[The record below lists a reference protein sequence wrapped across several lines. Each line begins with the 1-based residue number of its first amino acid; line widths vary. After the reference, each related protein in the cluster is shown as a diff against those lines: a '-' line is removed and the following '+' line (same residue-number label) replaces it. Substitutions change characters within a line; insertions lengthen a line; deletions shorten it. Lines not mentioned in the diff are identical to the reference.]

1 MAVDEA
7 LLHSASQPTGRAT
20 LRFYQWSKPTLSL
33 GYFQHHIDRNQH
45 RASISCDLIRR
56 TTGGGAI
63 LHDQE
68 LTYSF
73 TTPIG
78 NRLSNK
84 AAQFYDLL
92 HNSLIKALSQLGV
105 TCEPCSCTF
114 KIPQQKEPF
123 LCFQRRAPGDVIC
136 AGAKVGGSAQRRHRT
151 ALLQH
156 GSVLLTKSTRA
167 PELPGIEEL
176 TGLRISADRLIST
189 WLPIIEQHLNLQ
201 QLKTT
206 YSEEESVWAKS
217 FVNDKFG
224 CHNWM
229 NRR

>member
-7 LLHSASQPTGRAT
+7 LLHSASQPTGRET
-20 LRFYQWSKPTLSL
+20 LRFYQWSEPTLSL
-33 GYFQHHIDRNQH
+33 GYFQHHIERNQH
-45 RASISCDLIRR
+45 HASRTCDMVRR
-56 TTGGGAI
+56 STGGGAI

-73 TTPIG
+73 TTPVG
-78 NRLSNK
+78 NRLINK

-92 HNSLIKALSQLGV
+92 HDSLIEALSQLGV
-105 TCEPCSCTF
+105 SCASCPCTF
-114 KIPQQKEPF
+114 RVPRQKEPF
-123 LCFQRRAPGDVIC
+123 LCFQRRAQGDVIC
-136 AGAKVGGSAQRRHRT
+136 DGAKVGGSAQRRHRT

-156 GSVLLTKSTRA
+156 GSVLLTKSAHA

-176 TGLRISADRLIST
+176 AGLRISADCLISA
-189 WLPIIEQHLNLQ
+189 WLPLIEQHLNLQ
-201 QLKTT
+201 QVRTT
-206 YSEEESVWAKS
+206 CSKEESAWAKS

-224 CHNWM
+224 CHDWT